1 MKQLLALLLL
11 PAMLAC
17 ASQASADTLTVG
29 PGKTYALPSAAAAA
43 AQAGDTI
50 QIFPGTYTDCAQW
63 DADRLVIEGVGAD
76 ITITGP
82 VCGDKGLFVT
92 RGADITVRNLTF
104 KGARAT
110 THNGAGI
117 RGEGAILT
125 VENSRFIDND
135 DGILGGLNSQDTI
148 VIKNSS
154 FQGNGNCIALCA
166 HGIYIGHIALLRV
179 ENSQFTEQHEGH
191 HIKSRA
197 SRTEITGST
206 IQDNANGSAS
216 YLVDIPNGGSALI
229 SGNQFEKGPK
239 SQNRQV
245 AISVG
250 AEGASN
256 PAGEIIVK
264 DNVFTNDTGVAT
276 AFVKNYSTL
285 TVSLSGNRFSGA
297 VTPISGP
304 PAPGNDAGAS
314 GDRHP

>member
-1 MKQLLALLLL
+1 MKHRLAFMALS
-11 PAMLAC
+11 AALAC

-29 PGKTYALPSAAAAA
+29 AGKTYALPSAAAAA

-50 QIFPGTYTDCAQW
+50 QIFPGTYTDCTQW
-63 DADRLVIEGVGAD
+63 NADRLVIEGIGPDVV
-76 ITITGP
+76 ITGP
-82 VCGDKGLFVT
+82 VCGDKGLFIT
-92 RGADITVRNLTF
+92 RGSDITVRNLTF
-104 KGARAT
+104 KSAHAT

-117 RGEGAILT
+117 RAEGGATLT
-125 VENSRFIDND
+125 VENSRFIDNE

-148 VIKNSS
+148 IVRNSS

-166 HGIYIGHIALLRV
+166 HGIYIGHITLLRV

-197 SRTEITGST
+197 ARTEIVGST
-206 IQDNANGSAS
+206 IQDNQNGSAS
-216 YLVDIPNGGSALI
+216 YLVDMPNGGSALI

-285 TVSLSGNRFSGA
+285 SVTLSGNRFSGA

-304 PAPGNDAGAS
+304 PAPGNDAGAA
-314 GDRHP
+314 R